1 MPGLIFL
8 ILNRNDFQKKLEKI
22 SILLGLNL
30 IIIFPILIFPL
41 TYKTIL
47 FTLIGSV
54 LINLYYLL
62 KVKAKNLPIYILVS
76 IVNFSLIL
84 ALLTVAQCSK
94 SIIFDLEQTQNCK
107 YLYTQNLIREPNYS
121 EIQKLNIT
129 NTVEI
134 SNKYFFDTISTLK
147 QSQLID
153 RITHTTSNYMEVTF
167 YILSILYFIF
177 VGTLSDLK
185 EVSYKKYIPIAIILI
200 LLTSTNLTYFSSLSF
215 NANEKGSLIYFSYIL
230 DMSVSYI
237 VIITIDIILNT
248 LFRLKDLKLNPTNK

>member
-1 MPGLIFL
+1 
-8 ILNRNDFQKKLEKI
+8 
-22 SILLGLNL
+22 
-30 IIIFPILIFPL
+30 
-41 TYKTIL
+41 
-47 FTLIGSV
+47 
-54 LINLYYLL
+54 
-62 KVKAKNLPIYILVS
+62 
-76 IVNFSLIL
+76 
-84 ALLTVAQCSK
+84 
-94 SIIFDLEQTQNCK
+94 
-107 YLYTQNLIREPNYS
+107 
-121 EIQKLNIT
+121 
-129 NTVEI
+129 
-134 SNKYFFDTISTLK
+134 
-147 QSQLID
+147 
-153 RITHTTSNYMEVTF
+153 MEVTF